1 VASATRTPHAP
12 RVRLTERDLDLLED
26 LAGLIFAS
34 ADRLAERHYADR
46 SPATAH
52 RRLRQLRA
60 GGYLV
65 GHSRHLLDRS
75 RASIVYSLTASAR
88 DVVMRR
94 TPYLER
100 NSDA

>member
-1 VASATRTPHAP
+1 MASARGTARTP
-12 RVRLTERDLDLLED
+12 RVVLTERDLDLLED
-26 LAGLIFAS
+26 LAGLLFAS
-34 ADRLAERHYADR
+34 ADRLAERHYPNR

-65 GHSRHLLDRS
+65 RHSRHLLDRS
-75 RASIVYSLTASAR
+75 RPSIVYSLTPSAR
-88 DVVMRR
+88 DEVMRR

-100 NSDA
+100 TSNA